1 MQSDRPLTLTV
12 EQAGRLLGVGR
23 STAYELVRSGDLEC
37 LRLRRRVVVP
47 TARIADRLGL
57 TLAEV
62 WEAIRTDTV
71 DADESGRTTASERH
85 TSTRTAPRR
94 ASLF

>member
-1 MQSDRPLTLTV
+1 MRTDHPLTLTV
-12 EQAGRLLGVGR
+12 EQAGHLLGVSR

-47 TARIADRLGL
+47 TAQVAQRLGM

-62 WEAIRTDTV
+62 W
-71 DADESGRTTASERH
+71 DALQARSADAESHRSP
-85 TSTRTAPRR
+85 APARPR
-94 ASLF
+94 SPRGAPGTPSLF